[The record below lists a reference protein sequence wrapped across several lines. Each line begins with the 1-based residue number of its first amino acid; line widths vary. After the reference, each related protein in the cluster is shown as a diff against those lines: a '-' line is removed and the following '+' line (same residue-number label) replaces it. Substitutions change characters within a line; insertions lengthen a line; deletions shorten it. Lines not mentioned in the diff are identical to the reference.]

1 MVESESIKG
10 LNLVD
15 LILPAPEGDSRLLL
29 RLNEW
34 AGVDPVDEKN
44 HLRRHRLLCGIP
56 AQIGGRF
63 HPDIP
68 QGDRI
73 IKPITPA
80 VVLDV
85 LPVLHFMDEQV
96 FRNRLNSHKP
106 APPGKAGR
114 SAPGKPV
121 PPERPGA
128 PAFRQGFVDPSGR
141 SDTQRNRWPPG

>member
-1 MVESESIKG
+1 FESFKTWESTISCARSTAFKAFG
-10 LNLVD
+10 LIRPGSTRPLT
-15 LILPAPEGDSRLLL
+15 LIPAPPPTGRVRRITGLGLLGFLLPAPEGDSRLLL
-29 RLNEW
+29 RFNEW

-44 HLRRHRLLCGIP
+44 RLRRHRLLCGIP

-85 LPVLHFMDEQV
+85 FPVLHLMDEQV
-96 FRNRLNSHKP
+96 LRN
-106 APPGKAGR
+106 
-114 SAPGKPV
+114 
-121 PPERPGA
+121 
-128 PAFRQGFVDPSGR
+128 
-141 SDTQRNRWPPG
+141 

>member
-34 AGVDPVDEKN
+34 VGVDPVDEKN
-44 HLRRHRLLCGIP
+44 RLRRHRLLCGIP

-85 LPVLHFMDEQV
+85 LSVLHLMDEQV
-96 FRNRLNSHKP
+96 FRNRLNRHKP
-106 APPGKAGR
+106 APPGKAAR
-114 SAPGKPV
+114 SAPGRPALPG
-121 PPERPGA
+121 PPGV
-128 PAFRQGFVDPSGR
+128 PAFRQGSAGLCGLIGTERPQSI
-141 SDTQRNRWPPG
+141 PG